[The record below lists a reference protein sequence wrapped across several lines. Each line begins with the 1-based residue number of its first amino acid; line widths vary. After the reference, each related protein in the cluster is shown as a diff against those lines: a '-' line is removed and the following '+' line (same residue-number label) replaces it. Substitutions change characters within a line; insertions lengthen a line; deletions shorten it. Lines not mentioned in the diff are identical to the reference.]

1 MHKLYE
7 LKEKLINELEDYA
20 DNGKFSKDDVEAIKY
35 TASAID
41 HICNIV
47 CDEEEYSEAMN
58 GGMMMDRSYEG
69 GRSYR
74 GGGSSYR
81 RSGRRGANQY
91 GSYGRN
97 QYGSYAGGYSRAN
110 EDVANELREIAKDA
124 PSDHVRQEIHSLVSR
139 IENM

>member
-7 LKEKLINELEDYA
+7 LKEKLMNELEDYA

-47 CDEEEYSEAMN
+47 EGSEDYSEAMN
-58 GGMMMDRSYEG
+58 DGMMMRPYN
-69 GRSYR
+69 RSYR
-74 GGGSSYR
+74 RG
-81 RSGRRGANQY
+81 GRRGANQY

-110 EDVANELREIAKDA
+110 EDIANELREIAKDA

>member
-47 CDEEEYSEAMN
+47 EGAEEYSM
-58 GGMMMDRSYEG
+58 GM
-69 GRSYR
+69 GRSYNDGGSYAR
-74 GGGSSYR
+74 GSRVYTGGSSYR
-81 RSGRRGANQY
+81 RGGRRGGANQY
-91 GSYGRN
+91 GSYG
-97 QYGSYAGGYSRAN
+97 YSRAS
-110 EDVANELREIAKDA
+110 EDIAEQLRDLMQDA
-124 PSDHVRQEIHSLVSR
+124 PDEHIRSEIERLAAKV
-139 IENM
+139 EKM